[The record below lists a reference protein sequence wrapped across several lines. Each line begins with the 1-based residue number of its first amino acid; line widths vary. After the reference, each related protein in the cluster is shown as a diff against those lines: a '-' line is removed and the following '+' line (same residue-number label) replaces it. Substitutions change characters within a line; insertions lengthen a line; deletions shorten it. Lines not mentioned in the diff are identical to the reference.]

1 MYKNHLTVCKWGLV
15 EEIKKTVSF
24 TVLSKGMKYLDIN
37 LAKKVKAIHKKY
49 YKTLL
54 EEIEEAMY
62 KWKEISYS
70 WLESC

>member
-1 MYKNHLTVCKWGLV
+1 
-15 EEIKKTVSF
+15 
-24 TVLSKGMKYLDIN
+24 MKYLDIN

-62 KWKEISYS
+62 K
-70 WLESC
+70 